1 MGKPFKVK
9 LVLSIPS
16 EDQISLENLKNHKSI
31 SIRLKR
37 LEDLIMTVKE
47 KLQENADKV
56 QAELGRVGDALT
68 NLTGDI
74 QKLNTQLAAA
84 GTPEDVDNILGPKID
99 ALKQLADGL
108 AQLAAVVPED
118 TPTEPPAEPL

>member
-1 MGKPFKVK
+1 
-9 LVLSIPS
+9 
-16 EDQISLENLKNHKSI
+16 
-31 SIRLKR
+31 
-37 LEDLIMTVKE
+37 MTVKE